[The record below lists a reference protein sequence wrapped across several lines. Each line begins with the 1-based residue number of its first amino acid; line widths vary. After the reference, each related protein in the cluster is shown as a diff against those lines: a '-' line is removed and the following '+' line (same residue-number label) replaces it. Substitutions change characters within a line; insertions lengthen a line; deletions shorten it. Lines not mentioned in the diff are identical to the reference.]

1 MGCDIHMYAEKYNS
15 KNNLWEKVGNEFI
28 SSYGTFMAT
37 LSIEKNVGVES
48 DMACELLDKYVNEGY
63 DKDFIPTNTIEKLEK
78 YVFNYLDENL
88 PPRYSKVNWEDAL
101 NENKLPN
108 LYTCTPYDGRN
119 YELFGILA
127 GVRSNG
133 FDPID
138 YPRDLPD
145 DVSEEIRD
153 EHMDWGSDAHSAS
166 YYYLSELLESGY
178 RKLDVETLKEY
189 GISHFF
195 KDVLDRCVQI
205 ADDPKDFR
213 LVFWFDS

>member
-15 KNNLWEKVGNEFI
+15 KNNLWEKIGNEFI

-48 DMACELLDKYVNEGY
+48 GMACELLDKYVNEEY

-78 YVFNYLDENL
+78 YVFDYLDENL
-88 PPRYSKVNWEDAL
+88 PPKYSKVNWEDAL

-119 YELFGILA
+119 YNLFGVLA
-127 GVRSNG
+127 GVRSREAEM
-133 FDPID
+133 ID

-153 EHMDWGSDAHSAS
+153 EYMRWGCDAHSAS
-166 YYYLSELLESGY
+166 HYYLSELLESGY
-178 RKLDVETLKEY
+178 RKSDVETLKEY

-213 LVFWFDS
+213 LVFWFDN

>member
-15 KNNLWEKVGNEFI
+15 KNNLWEKIGNEFI

-48 DMACELLDKYVNEGY
+48 DMACELLDKYVNEEY

-88 PPRYSKVNWEDAL
+88 PPKYSKVNWEDSL

-108 LYTCTPYDGRN
+108 LYTDTPYDGRN
-119 YELFGILA
+119 YSLFGVLA
-127 GVRSNG
+127 GVRSREEG
-133 FDPID
+133 MID

-145 DVSEEIRD
+145 DLSEEIRV
-153 EHMDWGSDAHSAS
+153 EYMSWGRDAHSAS
-166 YYYLSELLESGY
+166 HYYLSELLESGY
-178 RKLDVETLKEY
+178 RKSDVETLKEY

-213 LVFWFDS
+213 LVFWFDN